1 MANPGFLAL
10 FVCSVFCGSLSGAN
24 HAGRGGE
31 YDLHDLN
38 SICPM
43 RRSIFDALL
52 TRKEIHH
59 LTDFQRGA
67 IYEQSLNSSTFKRYS
82 ECKFTLQAAPGYGL
96 YLIIRKL
103 KLRREANG
111 NCVDSV
117 TVKTS
122 NDKKVR
128 FCYTPKDVPR
138 SFTDPLHLK
147 ITIKIDHYRPLAS
160 EDSTLDIQLVATPKG
175 ACSQMP
181 NRLQCEPND
190 PLSCIH
196 DSFRHDRN
204 INCPNCLDEDGCS
217 FEMEQVPVVNKQ
229 NVFLTALVAFFG
241 ALTMM
246 GAIAW
251 IVYRCWFARSCNA
264 HGANSASG
272 GAGGGRLVDGR
283 NGPLFRS
290 NHNASSSATAPDILA
305 TEELPGGSLSDVRPS
320 APPVE
325 EKDLPPSYDV
335 LFPTVD
341 ASTNAPSGPTTVST
355 ATSPTIPKPLER

>member
-1 MANPGFLAL
+1 MAKPGFLVL
-10 FVCSVFCGSLSGAN
+10 FVCSVFCGSLSVGN
-24 HAGRGGE
+24 HAGGGGE

-43 RRSIFDALL
+43 RRSILDSLL
-52 TRKEIHH
+52 TRKEIRH
-59 LTDFQRGA
+59 LYDFQRGA

-82 ECKFTLQAAPGYGL
+82 ECKFTLQAPPGYGL

-117 TVKTS
+117 TVKNS

-128 FCYTPKDVPR
+128 FCYTPRDVPR

-147 ITIKIDHYRPLAS
+147 ITIKIDHYRPLAT

-175 ACSQMP
+175 SCSQMP

-204 INCPNCLDEDGCS
+204 INCPNCLDEDGCTL
-217 FEMEQVPVVNKQ
+217 EMEQVPVVNKQ
-229 NVFLTALVAFFG
+229 NVVLTAIVAFVIALG
-241 ALTMM
+241 AM
-246 GAIAW
+246 GLITW
-251 IVYRCWFARSCNA
+251 IVYQCWCARSCNA
-264 HGANSASG
+264 HSANSAN
-272 GAGGGRLVDGR
+272 GGGLISGR

-290 NHNASSSATAPDILA
+290 NNGASSATAPDILA
-305 TEELPGGSLSDVRPS
+305 TEELHGSSLSDVRPS

-335 LFPTVD
+335 LFPTAD
-341 ASTNAPSGPTTVST
+341 ASNNAPSGPTTVST

>member
-1 MANPGFLAL
+1 MAKPGFLTL
-10 FVCSVFCGSLSGAN
+10 FVCSVFCGGLSLAN
-24 HAGRGGE
+24 HAGGGGE
-31 YDLHDLN
+31 YDLYDLN
-38 SICPM
+38 SICPL
-43 RRSIFDALL
+43 RRSIFDALYP
-52 TRKEIHH
+52 RKEIRH
-59 LTDFQRGA
+59 LSDFHRGA
-67 IYEQSLNSSTFKRYS
+67 IYEQSLNSSTFKRYN
-82 ECKFTLQAAPGYGL
+82 ECKFTLQAPPGYGL

-103 KLRREANG
+103 RLRREANG

-138 SFTDPLHLK
+138 SFADPTHLK
-147 ITIKIDHYRPLAS
+147 ITIKIDHYRPLAT

-175 ACSQMP
+175 SCSQMP

-190 PLSCIH
+190 PSSCIH

-204 INCPNCLDEDGCS
+204 INCPNCLDEDGCTL
-217 FEMEQVPVVNKQ
+217 EMQQIPVVNKQ

-241 ALTMM
+241 ALIMM
-246 GAIAW
+246 GLFAW

-264 HGANSASG
+264 HGANSANG
-272 GAGGGRLVDGR
+272 GLVSGR
-283 NGPLFRS
+283 NGPLFR
-290 NHNASSSATAPDILA
+290 NNNAGSSATAPDILA
-305 TEELPGGSLSDVRPS
+305 TDELQGGSLSDVRPT

-325 EKDLPPSYDV
+325 EKDLPPSYDA
-335 LFPTVD
+335 LFPTAD
-341 ASTNAPSGPTTVST
+341 ASSNAPSGPTTVST